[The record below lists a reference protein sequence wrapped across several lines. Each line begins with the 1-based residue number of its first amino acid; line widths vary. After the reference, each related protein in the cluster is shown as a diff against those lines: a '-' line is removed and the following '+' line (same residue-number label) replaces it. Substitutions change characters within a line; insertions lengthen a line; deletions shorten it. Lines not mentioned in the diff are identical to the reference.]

1 MALPL
6 IFVVVGGQAFRI
18 AATTAGKKIVQQLLK
33 RGGKKVTEQAA
44 KKVTKSPVTVT
55 VQNIAKVLK
64 DTRVKPSN
72 TPKSSPITKP
82 KPSSAAPK
90 KPSSAPSVSKPNI
103 PSTVSKPNVTTSV
116 AKPKS
121 SSTKDSSPFKPRMN
135 TQMKNQNSAA
145 SGGLRT
151 STLNPGPEIDKTAPK
166 PLVKNRTKPKKTE
179 DTKKTTPAKDPSI
192 TPTRRDDYKRNE
204 PTRAK
209 PKKTEDTKKTTP
221 AKDPSKTPT
230 RRDDYKN
237 YKRDEPT
244 RVRPKK
250 RPATGPATNESFSKA
265 FARNRANKK
274 HTFTWKGKE
283 YTTRYKEETVTE
295 HNKKFKK
302 KK

>member
-82 KPSSAAPK
+82 KQSSAVPK
-90 KPSSAPSVSKPNI
+90 KPSSAPSVSKPNV
-103 PSTVSKPNVTTSV
+103 PSAVSKPNVTTSI

-121 SSTKDSSPFKPRMN
+121 SSTKDSSPFRPRMN
-135 TQMKNQNSAA
+135 TQMKRQSSAI

-151 STLNPGPEIDKTAPK
+151 STLTPGPDIDKTSPK
-166 PLVKNRTKPKKTE
+166 PLVKTRAKPKKTE
-179 DTKKTTPAKDPSI
+179 DTKKTTPAKDPSK
-192 TPTRRDDYKRNE
+192 TPTRTLPSK
-204 PTRAK
+204 TRAK

-230 RRDDYKN
+230 RRDDYKRN
-237 YKRDEPT
+237 EPT
-244 RVRPKK
+244 KVRPKK

-265 FARNRANKK
+265 FARNRANKNY
-274 HTFTWKGKE
+274 TFTWKGKE
-283 YTTRYKEETVTE
+283 YTTRYKEESVAE
-295 HNKKFKK
+295 HKKKFK
-302 KK
+302 

>member
-6 IFVVVGGQAFRI
+6 IFVVVSGQAFRI
-18 AATTAGKKIVQQLLK
+18 AATAAGKKIVQQLLK

-44 KKVTKSPVTVT
+44 KKVNKSPVTVT

-72 TPKSSPITKP
+72 MPKPNKITKP
-82 KPSSAAPK
+82 KPNSAAPK
-90 KPSSAPSVSKPNI
+90 LSNSASSVSKPNI
-103 PSTVSKPNVTTSV
+103 PSAVSKPNVSTNIT
-116 AKPKS
+116 KPKPNS
-121 SSTKDSSPFKPRMN
+121 IKDSSPFKPRMN
-135 TQMKNQNSAA
+135 TQMKNQNSVA

-151 STLNPGPEIDKTAPK
+151 STLNPGPDIDKAAPK
-166 PLVKNRTKPKKTE
+166 PLVKNRV
-179 DTKKTTPAKDPSI
+179 
-192 TPTRRDDYKRNE
+192 
-204 PTRAK
+204 K

-237 YKRDEPT
+237 YKNDKRNEPT
-244 RVRPKK
+244 GVRPKK
-250 RPATGPATNESFSKA
+250 RPATGPTTNESFSKA
-265 FARNRANKK
+265 FARNRSNKK

-283 YTTRYKEETVTE
+283 YTTRYKEETVAD
-295 HNKKFKK
+295 HNRKFKK

>member
-90 KPSSAPSVSKPNI
+90 KQNSAPSVSKPNI
-103 PSTVSKPNVTTSV
+103 PSAVSKPNVATNT
-116 AKPKS
+116 AKPKP
-121 SSTKDSSPFKPRMN
+121 SSTKDSSPFRPRMN
-135 TQMKNQNSAA
+135 TQMKRQSSAV

-151 STLNPGPEIDKTAPK
+151 STLTPGPDIDKTTPK
-166 PLVKNRTKPKKTE
+166 PLVK
-179 DTKKTTPAKDPSI
+179 
-192 TPTRRDDYKRNE
+192 
-204 PTRAK
+204 TRAK
-209 PKKTEDTKKTTP
+209 PNKTEDTKKTTP
-221 AKDPSKTPT
+221 AKDPSKTPS
-230 RRDDYKN
+230 RRDDYKRN
-237 YKRDEPT
+237 EPT
-244 RVRPKK
+244 KVRPKK
-250 RPATGPATNESFSKA
+250 RPATGPTTNESFSKA
-265 FARNRANKK
+265 FARNRANKNYD
-274 HTFTWKGKE
+274 FTWKGKE
-283 YTTRYKEETVTE
+283 YTTRYKEESVAE
-295 HNKKFKK
+295 HKKKFKS
-302 KK
+302 

>member
-44 KKVTKSPVTVT
+44 KKVNKSPVTVT

-72 TPKSSPITKP
+72 MPKPNKITKP
-82 KPSSAAPK
+82 KPNSAAPK
-90 KPSSAPSVSKPNI
+90 LSNSASSVSKPNI
-103 PSTVSKPNVTTSV
+103 PSAVSKPNVSTNIT
-116 AKPKS
+116 KPKPNS
-121 SSTKDSSPFKPRMN
+121 IKDSSPFKPRMN
-135 TQMKNQNSAA
+135 TQMKNQNSVA

-151 STLNPGPEIDKTAPK
+151 STLNPGPDIDKAAPK
-166 PLVKNRTKPKKTE
+166 PLVKNRV
-179 DTKKTTPAKDPSI
+179 
-192 TPTRRDDYKRNE
+192 
-204 PTRAK
+204 K

-230 RRDDYKN
+230 RRDDYKRN
-237 YKRDEPT
+237 EPT
-244 RVRPKK
+244 GVRPKK
-250 RPATGPATNESFSKA
+250 RPATGPTTNESFSKA
-265 FARNRANKK
+265 FARNRSNKK

-283 YTTRYKEETVTE
+283 YTTRYKEETVAD
-295 HNKKFKK
+295 HNRKFKK

>member
-18 AATTAGKKIVQQLLK
+18 AATAAGKKIVQQLLK

-72 TPKSSPITKP
+72 MPKPNKITKP
-82 KPSSAAPK
+82 KPNSAAPK
-90 KPSSAPSVSKPNI
+90 KPISAPSVSKPNI
-103 PSTVSKPNVTTSV
+103 PSAVSKPNVTTSV

-121 SSTKDSSPFKPRMN
+121 SSTKDSSPFRPRMN

-166 PLVKNRTKPKKTE
+166 PLVK
-179 DTKKTTPAKDPSI
+179 
-192 TPTRRDDYKRNE
+192 
-204 PTRAK
+204 TRAK
-209 PKKTEDTKKTTP
+209 PKKTEDTRKTTP
-221 AKDPSKTPT
+221 AKDPSKTPS
-230 RRDDYKN
+230 RRDDYKRN
-237 YKRDEPT
+237 EPT
-244 RVRPKK
+244 KVRPKK